1 MLKILDIILIAIITV
16 SGLVGVFR
24 GFVREIMSLVG
35 WIVSAWLA
43 WRFANEFAP
52 LFDSIIDSPDV
63 RKAASFISIFLI
75 SLVLFALLS
84 YFICK
89 IMNKSALKGM
99 DRSLGMVFG
108 LLRGAI
114 IIAVLAILI
123 QSTEFSKESWW
134 TGSMLKDF
142 FLLLA
147 AYGMAAMPAEVSRFF
162 GQKV

>member
-1 MLKILDIILIAIITV
+1 MLNILDIVIIAIIAV

-24 GFVREIMSLVG
+24 GFVREVMSLIG
-35 WIVSAWLA
+35 WGVSAWLA
-43 WRFANEFAP
+43 WRFANVFAP
-52 LFDSIIDSPDV
+52 VFDSIIQSPDV
-63 RKAASFISIFLI
+63 RKAASFVSIFLL

-84 YFICK
+84 YFISK

-99 DRSLGMVFG
+99 DRTLGMVFG

-123 QSTEFSKESWW
+123 QSTQFANENWW
-134 TGSMLKDF
+134 QGSMLKDY

-147 AYGMAAMPAEVSRFF
+147 AYGMATMPAEVSRFF

>member
-1 MLKILDIILIAIITV
+1 MIIAIIAV
-16 SGLVGVFR
+16 SGVVGVFR
-24 GFVREIMSLVG
+24 GFVREVMSLIG
-35 WIVSAWLA
+35 WGVSAWLA
-43 WRFANEFAP
+43 WRFANVFAP
-52 LFDSIIDSPDV
+52 VFDSIIQSPDV
-63 RKAASFISIFLI
+63 RKAASFISIFLL

-84 YFICK
+84 YFISK

-99 DRSLGMVFG
+99 DRTLGMVFG

-123 QSTEFSKESWW
+123 QSTQFANESWW
-134 TGSMLKDF
+134 QGSMLKDY

-147 AYGMAAMPAEVSRFF
+147 AYGMATMPAEVSRFF

>member
-1 MLKILDIILIAIITV
+1 MNILDIVIIAIIAV

-24 GFVREIMSLVG
+24 GFVREVMSLIG
-35 WIVSAWLA
+35 WVVSAWLA
-43 WRFANEFAP
+43 WRYANVFAP
-52 LFDSIIDSPDV
+52 VFDSIIQSPDV
-63 RKAASFISIFLI
+63 RKAASFISIFLL

-84 YFICK
+84 YFISK

-99 DRSLGMVFG
+99 DRTLGLVFG

-123 QSTEFSKESWW
+123 QSTQFANESWW
-134 TGSMLKDF
+134 QGSMLKDY

-147 AYGMAAMPAEVSRFF
+147 AYGMATMPAEVSRFF

>member
-1 MLKILDIILIAIITV
+1 MLNILDIVIIAVIAV

-24 GFVREIMSLVG
+24 GFVREVMSLIG
-35 WIVSAWLA
+35 WGVSAWLA
-43 WRFANEFAP
+43 WRFANVFAP
-52 LFDSIIDSPDV
+52 VFDSIIQSPDV
-63 RKAASFISIFLI
+63 RKAAAFISIFLL

-84 YFICK
+84 YFISK

-99 DRSLGMVFG
+99 DRTLGMVFG

-123 QSTEFSKESWW
+123 QSTQFANESWW
-134 TGSMLKDF
+134 QGSTLKDY

-147 AYGMAAMPAEVSRFF
+147 AYGMATMPAEVSRFF